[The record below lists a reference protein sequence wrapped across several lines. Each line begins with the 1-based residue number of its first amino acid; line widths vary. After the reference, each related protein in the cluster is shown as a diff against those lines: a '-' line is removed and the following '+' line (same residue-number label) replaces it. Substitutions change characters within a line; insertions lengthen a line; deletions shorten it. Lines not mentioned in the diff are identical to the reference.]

1 MANLQTN
8 HRPPDTATNH
18 AAEAGAARATQPEP
32 DLLDLL
38 GEASPETPTQ
48 PKRKWWLL
56 AVALLLALA
65 GAGYFIRRNGT
76 TAAVEFKTA
85 AVTRGDIIQSVT
97 ANGQIAPIKTVTV
110 GSQVSGIITKLL
122 VDYNSPVT
130 NGQIVAQID
139 PSTYE
144 QSLVQAEADMA
155 NAKAALSLAQLN
167 YNRNKELLAANAL
180 PKADYEST
188 EVALEQAQATVKSRE
203 AALKKAQVDL
213 ERTTIYSP
221 IDGTVITRAVDVGQT
236 VAASL
241 NAPTLFTIAQDLRQ
255 MHIEAAVSEADIGG
269 VTEGQRVNFTVD
281 AYPNHIFNGL
291 ITQVRYEASTNQ
303 NVVNYTTIV
312 DVNNDDLRLRP
323 GMTANAT
330 IITAQRQNVL
340 RLPNA
345 ALRFK
350 PAETTEAGD
359 NANQITKSAH
369 GNKTVYVLDKS
380 HGPSSTPQP
389 VAVTTDIS
397 DGSWTEIASG
407 VTEGELVAIGTTQGG
422 ATVTVASGNRNPFS
436 GGMRVTR

>member
-1 MANLQTN
+1 MQTN
-8 HRPPDTATNH
+8 DRMPAANHPTTGAVRSTATEN
-18 AAEAGAARATQPEP
+18 

-38 GEASPETPTQ
+38 GETTTEPPAKS
-48 PKRKWWLL
+48 RWKWWL
-56 AVALLLALA
+56 AVIVLLLALA
-65 GAGYFIRRNGT
+65 TTAYFIRRNGT
-76 TAAVEFKTA
+76 TIRVEYKTTS
-85 AVTRGDIIQSVT
+85 VTRGDITQSVT
-97 ANGQIAPIKTVTV
+97 ANGQITPIKTVTV

-130 NGQIVAQID
+130 NGQVIAQID

-144 QSLVQAEADMA
+144 QSLIQAQADMA
-155 NAKAALSLAQLN
+155 NAQAARALAQLN

-188 EVALEQAQATVKSRE
+188 EVALEQAEATVKSKE

-241 NAPTLFTIAQDLRQ
+241 NAPTLFTIAQDLKQ

-269 VTEGQRVNFTVD
+269 VTEGQNVNFTVD
-281 AYPNHIFNGL
+281 AYPNRIFNGL

-312 DVNNDDLRLRP
+312 DVNNNDLRLRP

-330 IITAQRQNVL
+330 IITAQHNDVL
-340 RLPNA
+340 RIPNS

-350 PAETTEAGD
+350 PAETAVTD
-359 NANQITKSAH
+359 NSPKPTKPTHSAA
-369 GNKTVYVLDKS
+369 KTVYVLDNTN
-380 HGPSSTPQP
+380 HTTQP
-389 VAVTTDIS
+389 RPAEIATGIS
-397 DGSWTEIASG
+397 DSFWTEVVSG
-407 VTEGELVAIGTTQGG
+407 VRDGELVATGSSQSG
-422 ATVTVASGNRNPFS
+422 AATKVASASNPFS
-436 GGMRVTR
+436 GGMRPR